1 MKKTILLRT
10 NLLICFILLVG
21 FISVSVVGYNSNT
34 GALKKDIEHVS
45 ALTSESIYYQIDAFF
60 AKPVNVSLT
69 MANDSLLK
77 QFLSEE
83 TKRMDDTDYVER
95 LQEYLH
101 AYKEQYEYDSVFLV
115 STQTNRYYHFNGLDR
130 VLTPDNSENVW
141 YYEFLEGDEE
151 YSLNVDND
159 EAAEDVITVFI
170 NCKINDET
178 GKTVGVVG
186 VGLRVQNL
194 QQLLE
199 SYDEQYQIKAELI
212 DEHGIIQ
219 ISSEDTGDEGV
230 NLFNSSAYIDTDQSF
245 LQNDQIRQTF
255 WQQTGKTERFIA
267 AQYVPALKW
276 HLIIENTTNEI
287 QSRFERQF
295 LIGLIITILIIL
307 LVLYIINRI
316 VLAYNDQLVK
326 LTVSQEMEY
335 QSLLREATEELYEN
349 IYEFDITHD
358 RAGGES
364 TRQYFESL
372 GLCADTPYKEAL
384 KLIAA
389 KYIKPEFVEGYLST
403 FTPEHVLR
411 AYQSGLRELYYD
423 FMMTQD
429 GKNYRWM
436 RVRAR
441 IFYWSSDKSV
451 RMITYRQDITAEK
464 IQLEYQTLL
473 QKATE
478 ELYENVFEFDIT
490 HDCASGE
497 STKKYFE
504 SLGMRADTSYQ
515 EALKVI
521 AAKHI
526 KPEFVEGYLTTFA
539 PQNVMHAYENGIGEL
554 YYDFM
559 ITNDGEHYR
568 WMRIRARIFY
578 WDSDQ
583 SMRMITYRQDITA
596 EKEHELQILRMAQS
610 DLLTGLY
617 NKTATEELIGELLW
631 QSDFKRHHALIMLD
645 IDHFK
650 NVNDT
655 YGHAAGDYVIK
666 EFGQRIRQQFRVSDI
681 CGRIGGDEF
690 IIFLRDI
697 PDQAWLIKQMQQLT
711 VCLHEDIFIGDEDGY
726 CAVSA
731 SIGIA
736 ISPESGENF
745 ETLYRNADTALYQSK
760 EQGRD
765 RFTIYQS

>member
-230 NLFNSSAYIDTDQSF
+230 NLFNSPAYIDTDQSF

-276 HLIIENTTNEI
+276 HLIIENTTSEM

-295 LIGLIITILIIL
+295 LIGLTITILIIL

-335 QSLLREATEELYEN
+335 QN
-349 IYEFDITHD
+349 
-358 RAGGES
+358 
-364 TRQYFESL
+364 
-372 GLCADTPYKEAL
+372 
-384 KLIAA
+384 
-389 KYIKPEFVEGYLST
+389 
-403 FTPEHVLR
+403 
-411 AYQSGLRELYYD
+411 
-423 FMMTQD
+423 
-429 GKNYRWM
+429 
-436 RVRAR
+436 
-441 IFYWSSDKSV
+441 
-451 RMITYRQDITAEK
+451 
-464 IQLEYQTLL
+464 LL

-497 STKKYFE
+497 NTKQYFE

-521 AAKHI
+521 AAKQI

-617 NKTATEELIGELLW
+617 NKTATEELIGELLR
-631 QSDFKRHHALIMLD
+631 QSDLKRHHALIMLD

-650 NVNDT
+650 DINDT
-655 YGHAAGDYVIK
+655 YGHAAGDFVIK
-666 EFGQRIRQQFRVSDI
+666 EFGRRIRQQFRVSDI
-681 CGRIGGDEF
+681 CGRVGGDEF
-690 IIFLRDI
+690 IILLRDI
-697 PDQAWLIKQMQQLT
+697 PDRAWLIKQMQQLT
-711 VCLHEDIFIGDEDGY
+711 VCLHEDIFIGDKDGY

-731 SIGIA
+731 SIGVA
-736 ISPESGENF
+736 ISPEFGEDF